1 MNPIKASTGKST
13 FAFWHPVSL
22 PVVWLGLFCAALCY
36 GGLGL
41 LLGVLLRGEL
51 EGFFVIIMFSL
62 IDTFTQNP
70 VGNPA
75 ANQNFIV
82 GFPSF
87 APTQISVAG
96 GFTHLLPWSFVLLS
110 LAWLATFVLLGLAIF
125 WWKTRAWS
133 VHTTASSL
141 A

>member
-1 MNPIKASTGKST
+1 M
-13 FAFWHPVSL
+13 
-22 PVVWLGLFCAALCY
+22 
-36 GGLGL
+36 